1 MNEQKIKRRCNR
13 HSTKLLKSGKKKR
26 WKRERKKKKSKTV
39 QQEIDFTEIEKLN
52 FLLNGESRMLFM
64 PHIKYKCYAW

>member
-1 MNEQKIKRRCNR
+1 MNK
-13 HSTKLLKSGKKKR
+13 KLKEDVTDTAQNYWNLERKSDENE
-26 WKRERKKKKSKTV
+26 RERKKKSKTV